1 MILRFGKFKGQKL
14 SETPQWYQDWLLKQP
29 WFKAPKKTKTNSDVE
44 DAHRALRGWDGFSR
58 KGQAAYDRIFEWEKK
73 MAEAEDCRTGICTCC
88 EGSMYYG
95 L

>member
-14 SETPQWYQDWLLKQP
+14 SDTPQWYQDWLLKQD
-29 WFKAPKKTKTNSDVE
+29 WFKAPKKTTAVE
-44 DAHRALRGWDGFSR
+44 DAHRALRGWDGYGR
-58 KGQAAYDRIFEWEKK
+58 KGQAAYDAIFEWEKK
-73 MAEAEDCRTGICTCC
+73 QAEIEDCRVGICTCC

>member
-14 SETPQWYQDWLLKQP
+14 SDTPQWYQDWLTKQD
-29 WFKAPKKTKTNSDVE
+29 WFKVPTQQDKPPHQK
-44 DAHRALRGWDGFSR
+44 LRGWNGYSR
-58 KGQAAYDRIFEWEKK
+58 RGQAAYDEVFEWEKK
-73 MAEAEDCRTGICTCC
+73 QAAIEDCREGICTCC